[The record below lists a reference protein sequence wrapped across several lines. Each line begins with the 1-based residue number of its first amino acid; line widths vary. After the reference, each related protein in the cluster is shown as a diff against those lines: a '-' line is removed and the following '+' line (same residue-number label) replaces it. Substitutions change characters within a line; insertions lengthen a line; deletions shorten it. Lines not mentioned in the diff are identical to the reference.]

1 MKRLLFLG
9 TLISTLFAA
18 PALAEVRVAATTTTM
33 AMLARTVGGE
43 QVSVTTLAPPDRD
56 AHYLQAKPSMIR
68 ALRRA
73 DLVVAV
79 GAELEVGWLPAA
91 IRNAANP
98 AIRPGQSGYFEAAAQ
113 VELMD
118 TGGAADRARGDVH
131 PAGDPHANLDP
142 VRMATVAE
150 ALASRLGNL
159 DGEHRVAFRERAEA
173 FGAEVEDRLPQ
184 WREAVADAP
193 GVVAFHKDVDYL
205 MERLEVPVRGYL
217 EPKPG
222 IPPTASHLRRLI
234 DEVKG
239 GDAGVVLRHP
249 FHPREPARKVAD
261 AAGWRTAALP
271 LDPELGATA
280 ADYFGLIDDYV
291 AAMAGSR

>member
-9 TLISTLFAA
+9 ILISTLFAA
-18 PALAEVRVAATTTTM
+18 PALAEVRVAATTTSM

-56 AHYLQAKPSMIR
+56 THYLQAKPSMIR
-68 ALRRA
+68 VLRRA

-91 IRNAANP
+91 ISNAANP
-98 AIRPGQSGYFEAAAQ
+98 AIRPGQPGYFEAAAQ
-113 VELMD
+113 VALMD
-118 TGGAADRARGDVH
+118 TGGTADRARGDFH
-131 PAGDPHANLDP
+131 PVGDPHVNLVS
-142 VRMATVAE
+142 VRMAEVAE

-159 DGEHRVAFRERAEA
+159 DADHRAAFRERAQA
-173 FGAEVEDRLPQ
+173 FRDEVEQRMPR
-184 WREAVADAP
+184 WRDAVAEAP
-193 GVVAFHKDVDYL
+193 GVVAFHKDIGYL
-205 MERLEVPVRGYL
+205 MERLEVPVRGHL

-234 DEVKG
+234 DELKG
-239 GDAGVVLRHP
+239 GEAGVVLRHP
-249 FHPREPARKVAD
+249 FHPREPAHKVAD

-271 LDPELGATA
+271 LDPKLDAEA

-291 AAMAGSR
+291 AAIAGSR